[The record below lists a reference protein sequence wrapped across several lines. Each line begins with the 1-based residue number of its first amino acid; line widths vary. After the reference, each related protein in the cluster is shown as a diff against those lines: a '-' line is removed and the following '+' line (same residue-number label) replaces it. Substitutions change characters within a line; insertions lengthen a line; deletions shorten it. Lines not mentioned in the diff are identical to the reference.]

1 MCGYTHNFKMA
12 ASKSK
17 WPPKKK
23 KTSYFKGVIA
33 SVLPGHTGGIT
44 AV

>member
-17 WPPKKK
+17 WPQKKQKQK
-23 KTSYFKGVIA
+23 KQAILKE
-33 SVLPGHTGGIT
+33 
-44 AV
+44 